1 MDKVTGKPIDIITFL
16 MSAGDKEAV
25 YDLTLHKDV
34 KKRSLDANA
43 YFHVLCDKLRQ
54 KMNVSMAYCKN
65 YLIASYGQI
74 FYLPDDTPLIYKT
87 NAPEEYMMELETI
100 HTKCIKIS
108 EENGKNVYFYRVY
121 RGSSDLNSA
130 EMALL
135 IKGTVEECAAQDIE
149 TATPDEIARMNQLWG
164 QKKDARSDEE
174 SSNTPEGQR
183 NC

>member
-1 MDKVTGKPIDIITFL
+1 MEKVTGKPIDIITFL
-16 MSAGDKEAV
+16 MSAEDREAV

-54 KMNVSMAYCKN
+54 KLNVSMAYCKN
-65 YLIASYGQI
+65 HLIASYGQI
-74 FYLPDDTPLIYKT
+74 YYLPDDTPLIYKT

-100 HTKCIKIS
+100 HTKCVKIS

-130 EMALL
+130 EMAML
-135 IKGTVEECAAQDIE
+135 IKGTVEECRAQDIE
-149 TATPDEIARMNQLWG
+149 TATPEEIARMSQLWG
-164 QKKDARSDEE
+164 LKQDAREDKE
-174 SSNTPEGQR
+174 SSDTKAGPR
-183 NC
+183 SS

>member
-1 MDKVTGKPIDIITFL
+1 VDKVTGKPIDIITFL

-54 KMNVSMAYCKN
+54 KLNVSMAYCKN
-65 YLIASYGQI
+65 HLIASYGQI

-164 QKKDARSDEE
+164 QKKDAQTNEG

-183 NC
+183 SS